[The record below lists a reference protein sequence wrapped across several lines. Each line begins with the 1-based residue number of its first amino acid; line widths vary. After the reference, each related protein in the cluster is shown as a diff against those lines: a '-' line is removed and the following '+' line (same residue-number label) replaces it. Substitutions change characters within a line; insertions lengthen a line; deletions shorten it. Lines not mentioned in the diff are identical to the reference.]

1 MALLSSLLVSDGAV
15 ILLCCYLS
23 VFINFW
29 LFSIRNGRVGIVNKQ
44 NAVKIG
50 QKSVKNRSKSVKI
63 GFS

>member
-29 LFSIRNGRVGIVNKQ
+29 LFSIRNGRVVIVNKQ

-50 QKSVKNRSKSVKI
+50 QKSVKIS
-63 GFS
+63 FSGL